1 MVNFLR
7 RELNCVFTILIQND
21 FLSFKTF
28 SFKGSINRAFVRH
41 VLKISFRQC
50 LKSHVRSILHCHLTT
65 FYVQEI
71 LKFCPFSQH
80 K

>member
-7 RELNCVFTILIQND
+7 PELNCAFTILIQND

-28 SFKGSINRAFVRH
+28 SFKGSISRAFVRH
-41 VLKISFRQC
+41 VLKLSFRQC
-50 LKSHVRSILHCHLTT
+50 VKSHVRGTLHCHLTT

-71 LKFCPFSQH
+71 LSFLTT
-80 K
+80 